1 MKHKKRATLYTCW
14 LLATCANFK
23 RFLVSLKKNV
33 MDKPLY
39 STDWLPGDEADMSSL
54 GSAMGRRVSVDTVA
68 TELWLR
74 PGTSDAVKQ

>member
-1 MKHKKRATLYTCW
+1 
-14 LLATCANFK
+14 
-23 RFLVSLKKNV
+23 

-39 STDWLPGDEADMSSL
+39 STDWLPGAGDEVDVLSL